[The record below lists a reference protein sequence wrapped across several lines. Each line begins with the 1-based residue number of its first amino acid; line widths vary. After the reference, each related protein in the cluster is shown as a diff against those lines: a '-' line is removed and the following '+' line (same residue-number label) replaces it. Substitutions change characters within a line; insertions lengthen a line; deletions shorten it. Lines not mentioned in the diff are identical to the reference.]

1 MRARFLLS
9 AALLASTLVPVAGR
23 AQEPIDQAMIDR
35 IKAEAQQRSQV
46 PMLWHE
52 MIDVIGARLTGSP
65 SYNQAANWAR
75 DLFQQWGLQQ
85 PRLEPFEFGR
95 GWSLEK
101 LTLEMTA
108 PRYMPLIG
116 YAEAWTPS
124 TNGVL
129 AGAPVYLGDKT
140 LEQVGAMA
148 AQLRGAIVLPA
159 LPQTAFIEGDR
170 PQPGLSDEP
179 VRTGNPPG
187 VPVRYT
193 TPNNQL
199 GPRLQQAGAGVILR
213 PSPIEHGTV
222 QVQSGNRNTANDA
235 VPTVILA
242 PEHYNMIARM
252 VAGGEQVELRVQL
265 QTRYYEQDR
274 NSYNVI
280 AEIPGTDPAL
290 RDEVVLIGAHLDSW
304 HTSNG
309 ATDNGDGAV
318 GVMEAARILAAV
330 GARPRRTIRFALW
343 GGEEQGLL
351 GARAYLAKYLPEGP
365 ERDKLQVFLNN
376 DPGSGK
382 TLGFYMQGNAAA
394 KAIFDAWLAP
404 LRDLGVTR
412 NIPEGIGST
421 DHVPFNDV
429 GLPAFNSI
437 QDFTDYD
444 RRSRHTNQDFYERV
458 SLDDLTQSAIVM
470 ATFAWHAAQRSERIP
485 RRAPVPQ

>member
-1 MRARFLLS
+1 MRARFFVT
-9 AALLASTLVPVAGR
+9 AALIAASLSPVASA
-23 AQEPIDQAMIDR
+23 AQEPIDQAMIQR
-35 IKAEAQQRSQV
+35 IKAEGLERSQV

-65 SYNQAANWAR
+65 SYNQAAAWAR
-75 DLFQQWGLQQ
+75 DLFQEWGLQQ
-85 PRLEPFEFGR
+85 VRLEPFDFGR

-101 LTLEMTA
+101 ITLEMTS

-124 TNGVL
+124 TDGEL
-129 AGAPVYLGDKT
+129 AGRAVYLGDKSAA
-140 LEQVGAMA
+140 EIDAMA
-148 AQLRGAIVLPA
+148 GELRGAIVLTA
-159 LPQTAFIEGDR
+159 LPQTAFREGDR
-170 PQPGLSDEP
+170 PQPGMSDEP

-187 VPVRYT
+187 VAVRYT
-193 TPNNQL
+193 TPNQQL

-213 PSPIEHGTV
+213 PTPHEHGTV
-222 QVQSGNRNTANDA
+222 LVQGGNRNTANDA
-235 VPTVILA
+235 VPSVMLA
-242 PEHYNMIARM
+242 AEQYNMIARM
-252 VAGGEQVELRVQL
+252 IEGGQPVELRVQVT
-265 QTRYYEQDR
+265 TRYYEQDR

-290 RDEVVLIGAHLDSW
+290 RDEVVLVGAHLDSW

-309 ATDNGDGAV
+309 ATDNGDGAA

-351 GARAYLAKYLPEGP
+351 GARAYLARHLPEGP
-365 ERDKLQVFLNN
+365 ERDKHAVYLNN
-376 DPGSGK
+376 DPGTGK
-382 TLGFYMQGNAAA
+382 TFGFYMQGNAPA

-437 QDFTDYD
+437 QDFGDYD
-444 RRSRHTNQDFYERV
+444 LRSRHTNQDFYERV
-458 SLDDLTQSAIVM
+458 SLDDLEQSAIVM
-470 ATFAWHAAQRSERIP
+470 ASFAWHAAQRDQRIP
-485 RRAPVPQ
+485 RAPVP